1 MENKKIK
8 TDKNGKAYKG
18 SQRHLQIYV
27 NEETET
33 INKKISEVLEIDSS
47 TIKWKAPLK
56 EKQYKEPVDKGFW
69 NDIIG
74 KEFKKELNKN
84 YEFWPH
90 RGANWDGVAIAENK
104 AGEKILILIEAKAHK
119 EEIGENTKCKAKAQK
134 SIDTI
139 NRSIKNAQNDIKI
152 KSCNCWTTHYYQMA
166 NRLTH
171 TIYLN
176 EQGIKTYLIYVYFLK
191 DEGWPDDDE
200 FILNNDCQEVINK
213 EKKYLGING
222 NNKVDALM
230 KEIYLEIPNKNNYP
244 QDLKKHDELNK
255 RIK

>member
-1 MENKKIK
+1 MGNEKIK

-56 EKQYKEPVDKGFW
+56 ENQYKEPVDKSFW
-69 NDIIG
+69 NDII
-74 KEFKKELNKN
+74 KTEFKKELNKN
-84 YEFWPH
+84 CEFWPYK
-90 RGANWDGVAIAENK
+90 GANWDGVAIAKNK

-119 EEIGENTKCKAKAQK
+119 EEIVEKDGSGAEAQK

-139 NRSIKNAQNDIKI
+139 NKSIKNAQNDINI
-152 KSCNCWTTHYYQMA
+152 KSCNDWTTHYYQMA

-191 DEGWPDDDE
+191 DEGWPDDDK
-200 FILNNDCQEVINK
+200 FNSNNDCQDVINK
-213 EKKYLGING
+213 EKKCLGING

-230 KEIYLEIPNKNNYP
+230 KEIYLEIPNKSN
-244 QDLKKHDELNK
+244 
-255 RIK
+255 